1 MASPF
6 FFVKKKDETLHPVQD
21 YCELNK
27 GTVKNEY
34 LLPLIPELID
44 KLKKVHIFTKIDL
57 RWGYNNV
64 RMKQGHE
71 WKGAFKTN
79 RGLFEPLVMFFGLMN
94 SPATFQAMMNSILK
108 DLIDS
113 GKVVVY
119 MDDILIFTETLEE
132 HRRLANEVLKRL
144 KEHDLYAK
152 PEKCVFE
159 AESVEFLDL
168 IISHDTLRMDPAKVA
183 GIAEW
188 PTPRRVKDI
197 QSFLSF
203 GNFYRQFIKN
213 FSKIARPLF
222 NLTKKDQKWI
232 WSSEEQTAFQALKD
246 VFTSAPVL
254 LMPDTN
260 KPYRVEA
267 DASDFAT
274 GATLYQQGNDG
285 QWHPCAFISK
295 SLNETQR
302 NYDIHDKELLLESCV
317 PLKTGATI
325 SKVSNT
331 RLKFSLTTR
340 ISNTSPSPRS

>member
-6 FFVKKKDETLHPVQD
+6 FFVKKKDGTLRPVQD
-21 YCELNK
+21 YRELNK

-34 LLPLIPELID
+34 PLPLIPELID
-44 KLKKVHIFTKIDL
+44 KLKKAHIFTKIDL

-132 HRRLANEVLKRL
+132 HRRLVNEVLKRL

-159 AESVEFLDL
+159 AESVEFLGL

-188 PTPRRVKDI
+188 PTPRRV
-197 QSFLSF
+197 S
-203 GNFYRQFIKN
+203 
-213 FSKIARPLF
+213 
-222 NLTKKDQKWI
+222 
-232 WSSEEQTAFQALKD
+232 
-246 VFTSAPVL
+246 
-254 LMPDTN
+254 
-260 KPYRVEA
+260 
-267 DASDFAT
+267 
-274 GATLYQQGNDG
+274 TL
-285 QWHPCAFISK
+285 
-295 SLNETQR
+295 R
-302 NYDIHDKELLLESCV
+302 
-317 PLKTGATI
+317 
-325 SKVSNT
+325 
-331 RLKFSLTTR
+331 
-340 ISNTSPSPRS
+340 